1 MPGAV
6 ELAALAAAAAVPAD
20 TLEIAG
26 APQSFAPASSPYS
39 EVRLTF
45 SPDGRTALWFSRDR
59 PGGAGG
65 YDIWMSRRRGARWSD
80 PEPVSFNSAGR
91 DFDPAFSADG
101 RFVYFCSDRPGT
113 LGGDDLY
120 AVPVAASGFG
130 TPVHLGGAVNSVGS
144 EWGPMTSPNG
154 SRLIFSS
161 DRAGG
166 RGGHDLFEARGR
178 GIRFAGARA
187 LAGAVNSEA
196 NEIDPSFLSDGS
208 TIVFSRAMDLRR
220 DRLDLV
226 HAGEVDGRYD
236 AGSLLPA
243 TVNNGR
249 DVYGAMLDW
258 SGPGR
263 LTFSRDRGAAGGMDA
278 FIVRYRLRPRARRAR

>member
-6 ELAALAAAAAVPAD
+6 ELAALVAAVAVPAGSI
-20 TLEIAG
+20 EIIG
-26 APQSFAPASSPYS
+26 APQSFAPAASPYS
-39 EVRLTF
+39 EIRLTF

-65 YDIWMSRRRGARWSD
+65 YEIWMSRRRGARWSD

-101 RFVYFCSDRPGT
+101 RFVYFCSDRPGG

-120 AVPVAASGFG
+120 AVPVAARGFG
-130 TPVHLGGAVNSVGS
+130 TPVNLGGAVNSIGN
-144 EWGPMTSPNG
+144 EWGPMTSPDG

-178 GIRFAGARA
+178 ALRFAGARA
-187 LAGAVNSEA
+187 LAGAVNSAA

-220 DRLDLV
+220 DRLDLF
-226 HAGEVDGRYD
+226 HAGKTDGRYD
-236 AGSLLPA
+236 AGSLVPA
-243 TVNNGR
+243 AVNNGR

-263 LTFSRDRGAAGGMDA
+263 LTFSRDRSAAGGMDA
-278 FIVRYRLRPRARRAR
+278 FIVRYRLRSRARRAR